1 MSEEFRA
8 FEVAEGEDGQFAG
21 RIVSRGVAQLPAGEV
36 LVRVRWSCLNYK
48 DALSASGNR
57 GVTRNY
63 PHTPGIDAAGEVVES
78 TGDDLAP
85 GREVIVSGYDLG
97 MNTAGGF
104 GEMIRVPANW
114 VLPLPAGLSARE
126 SMIIGTA
133 GFTAAQCVE
142 KLLRNGLGK
151 DDGPVL
157 VTGASG
163 GVGILA
169 VALLAKLGFAVAAS
183 TGKESSHALLREL
196 GAAEIIDRAVLS
208 EANPRPLLK
217 AQWAG
222 AIDVVGGVT
231 LANAIKGLRYGGSVA
246 CCGLVESPE
255 FAATVFPF
263 ILRGANLLG
272 IDSAEA
278 PLEAKA
284 ALWQQLATDWKPAGL
299 DRIATEIGLEQL
311 GESLGAVLRGQA
323 LGRFLL
329 RHEVSSD

>member
-1 MSEEFRA
+1 MSEDFRA
-8 FEVAEGEDGQFAG
+8 FEVAEGEDGRFAG
-21 RIVSRGVAQLPAGEV
+21 RIVSRGTAQLPPGEV
-36 LVRVRWSCLNYK
+36 LVRVRWSGLNYK

-78 TGDDLAP
+78 TSDGFVP

-104 GEMIRVPANW
+104 GEMIRVPASW

-133 GFTAAQCVE
+133 GFTASQCVE

-255 FAATVFPF
+255 FPATVFPF
-263 ILRGANLLG
+263 ILRAANLLG

-278 PLEAKA
+278 PPEAKI
-284 ALWQQLATDWKPAGL
+284 ALWRRLATDWKPDGL
-299 DRIATEIGLEQL
+299 DRVATEISLEQL
-311 GESLGAVLRGQA
+311 GESLGTVLRGQA

-329 RHEVSSD
+329 RL